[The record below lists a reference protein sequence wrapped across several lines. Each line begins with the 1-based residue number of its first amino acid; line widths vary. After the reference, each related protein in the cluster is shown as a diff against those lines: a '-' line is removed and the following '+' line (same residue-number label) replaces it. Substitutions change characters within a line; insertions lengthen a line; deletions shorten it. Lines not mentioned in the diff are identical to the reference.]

1 MNETT
6 VTHISDVYPGR
17 NSIDEKARPFLEQ
30 VESIVGDMESDK
42 GAYMAKC
49 KANRERIKNVVAEAK
64 EAGLPVKAFR
74 GLVKYRHLE
83 RKQAKIAAGIED
95 IDESAIYQELV
106 DTLGELGAAAARSAG
121 FNFGGTVAAEAR
133 AEAH

>member
-1 MNETT
+1 MNDTT
-6 VTHISDVYPGR
+6 VTHIHDVYPGH
-17 NSIDEKARPFLEQ
+17 NSIDEKARPFLER

-49 KANRERIKNVVAEAK
+49 RANRERIKDIVGEAK
-64 EAGLPVKAFR
+64 DAGLPVKAFR

-83 RKQAKIAAGIED
+83 RKQQKIAAGFED
-95 IDESAIYQELV
+95 INESAIYQELV
-106 DTLGELGAAAARSAG
+106 DTLGELGAAAARAAG
-121 FNFGGTVAAEAR
+121 FNFDGAGSAT